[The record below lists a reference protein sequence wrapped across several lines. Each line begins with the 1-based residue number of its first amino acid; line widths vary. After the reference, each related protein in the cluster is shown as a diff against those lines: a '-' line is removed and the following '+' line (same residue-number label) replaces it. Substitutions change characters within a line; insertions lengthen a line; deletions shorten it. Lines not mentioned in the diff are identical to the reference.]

1 MASGGSAIRGSRVGS
16 GPMGEQDRG
25 YHAERISVSYWDALG
40 NETVRHFAAN
50 LPDEEIPEIID
61 SPTTGLPAG
70 RDKDNPPQ
78 LAKTEPYKTHLA
90 YVKER
95 RSETEAADILDE
107 AVALLRSRR
116 KAGEIIF

>member
-1 MASGGSAIRGSRVGS
+1 MASGGSAIRGSRVGA

-25 YHAERISVSYWDALG
+25 YHADRIAVSYWDELG

-50 LPDEEIPEIID
+50 LPEEEIPDTID

-70 RDKDNPPQ
+70 RDKDNPPTV
-78 LAKTEPYKTHLA
+78 AKPEPYKTHLA

-95 RSETEAADILDE
+95 RTEEEAAALLDE
-107 AVALLRSRR
+107 ALVQLRTRR
-116 KAGEIIF
+116 GTLR